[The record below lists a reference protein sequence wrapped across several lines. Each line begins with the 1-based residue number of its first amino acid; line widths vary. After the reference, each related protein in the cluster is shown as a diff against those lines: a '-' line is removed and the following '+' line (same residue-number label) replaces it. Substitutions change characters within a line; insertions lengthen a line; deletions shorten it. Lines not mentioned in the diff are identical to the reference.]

1 NVEIPFS
8 VLFVV
13 QCFWLVSEIFAA
25 DFDFLIFVESGT
37 FWQVSGLGT
46 IFEKGI
52 KKLEIMSKF
61 SEIINGDKP
70 VLIDFYADW
79 CQPCKMMPPI
89 LKEVKDNLG
98 DKIRILK
105 VDVDKNQAIAQ
116 KWGIQ
121 SIPTVMIFKQGEMKF
136 RQAGVLPANQLIAAL
151 QNQL

>member
-1 NVEIPFS
+1 
-8 VLFVV
+8 
-13 QCFWLVSEIFAA
+13 
-25 DFDFLIFVESGT
+25 
-37 FWQVSGLGT
+37 
-46 IFEKGI
+46 
-52 KKLEIMSKF
+52 MSKF
-61 SEIINGDKP
+61 NEIIKGEKP

-89 LKEVKDNLG
+89 LKEVKEKLG

>member
-1 NVEIPFS
+1 
-8 VLFVV
+8 
-13 QCFWLVSEIFAA
+13 
-25 DFDFLIFVESGT
+25 
-37 FWQVSGLGT
+37 
-46 IFEKGI
+46 
-52 KKLEIMSKF
+52 MSKF
-61 SEIINGDKP
+61 NEIIKGEKP

-89 LKEVKDNLG
+89 LKEVKDKLG

-116 KWGIQ
+116 KWSIQ

>member
-1 NVEIPFS
+1 
-8 VLFVV
+8 
-13 QCFWLVSEIFAA
+13 
-25 DFDFLIFVESGT
+25 
-37 FWQVSGLGT
+37 
-46 IFEKGI
+46 
-52 KKLEIMSKF
+52 MSKF
-61 SEIINGDKP
+61 NEIIKGEKP

-89 LKEVKDNLG
+89 LKEVKDKLG

-151 QNQL
+151 QNQF